1 MRLAVLL
8 LLVASVVAPARA
20 RQAQS
25 PPAFDVVSI
34 KPAEFPNLAY
44 FEGFAAGAGGT
55 CGFSRF
61 TPVGPRVSFGKTTA
75 CSLIRMAYDVMDYQV
90 VAMPPRLSGKEQS
103 AWYEVEARAAAGTTL
118 TVEQTRLMLQT
129 LLADRFKLKFHREPR
144 EVPIYALV
152 VMKEGHKLGP
162 VPAACTN
169 TRGVSIGGPGTM
181 LNCRPVTTMAQLA
194 TALSRQ
200 MDRPVVDRTGL
211 TGTYPL
217 SLAWSGREPLAGSD
231 TSPSIFTAVQEQL
244 GLRLEPTVDKVD
256 AIVVDAIEPPTPN

>member
-8 LLVASVVAPARA
+8 LVVASAVAPAGV

-34 KPAEFPNLAY
+34 KPAEFPSVAY
-44 FEGFAAGAGGT
+44 FEGFSAGAGGT

-75 CSLIRMAYDVMDYQV
+75 CSLIRMAYDVMDYQI
-90 VAMPPRLSGKEQS
+90 VAMPPRMSGKEQS

-144 EVPIYALV
+144 ERPVYALV

-162 VPAACTN
+162 VPAACQN
-169 TRGVSIGGPGTM
+169 TRGLSGGAPGTW
-181 LNCRPVTTMAQLA
+181 LNCTPVTMATLVFL
-194 TALSRQ
+194 LSRQ
-200 MDRPVVDRTGL
+200 TDRPVVDRTRL
-211 TGTYPL
+211 VGTYSF
-217 SLAWSGREPLAGSD
+217 SLQWSATEPLAGD
-231 TSPSIFTAVQEQL
+231 GTRPSIFTAVQEQL
-244 GLRLEPTVDKVD
+244 GLRLEAAVDKVD
-256 AIVVDAIEPPTPN
+256 AIVVDAIEPPAPN